1 MIEDP
6 FWDKRFNYQRC
17 KADLIPR
24 EIDMTYIQPFKSI
37 KINKIASYRQMQIK
51 NKGCFLLIEIAS
63 F

>member
-37 KINKIASYRQMQIK
+37 KINKIASYRQD
-51 NKGCFLLIEIAS
+51 
-63 F
+63 